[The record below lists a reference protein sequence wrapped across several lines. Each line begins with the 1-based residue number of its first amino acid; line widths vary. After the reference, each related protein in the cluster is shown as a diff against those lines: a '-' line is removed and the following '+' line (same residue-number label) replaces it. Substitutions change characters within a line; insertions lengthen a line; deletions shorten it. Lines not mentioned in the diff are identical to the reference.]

1 MRLLT
6 LHEHRTELAVELSI
20 AERDLLR
27 ELVPSL
33 QIAPSVGR
41 EDRYDLRPGSHVG
54 AVDLGGSL
62 SVAILPKIPVS
73 RTMFLVSYALDPGA
87 WTERGFDF
95 SEERS
100 LLEAIVPGFVR
111 QVRRALHRG
120 PLESYRTEEAS
131 LNTMRGRLRVG
142 DQLRRRYGAYP
153 PVEVTYDEFTED
165 VEENRL
171 LKAALHRLSRMRM
184 RSSAARRS
192 LRRFDSALERVRL
205 ASYDPRRLPEIRYT
219 RLNEHYRPAVELA
232 KLILRSGSFEL
243 RHGSTRASAFLLDM
257 NEVFE
262 DFVVVALREALG
274 ASERIFPQG
283 AKGRH
288 LYLDVSR
295 KVALKPDISWWGE
308 TCAFVGDVKYK
319 EVSEDGVMHADLY
332 QLLAYVISCGL
343 PGGLLIYG
351 SGKASTLHEVVY
363 AGRTL
368 EVVSMDLA
376 QPPEDILRQ
385 VRKLSGRVR
394 ALRARSEV
402 ASTTERPTRC
412 R

>member
-1 MRLLT
+1 MRHLT
-6 LHEHRTELAVELSI
+6 LHEHRTELAVELSV

-27 ELVPSL
+27 EFVPSL
-33 QIAPSVGR
+33 QIAPSVGQ

-54 AVDLGGSL
+54 AVELGGSL

-73 RTMFLVSYALDPGA
+73 RTMFLVSYALDLDA

-111 QVRRALHRG
+111 QVGQALNRG

-165 VEENRL
+165 VAENRL

-184 RSSAARRS
+184 RSGAARRS
-192 LRRFDSALERVRL
+192 LRRFDSVLERVRL
-205 ASYDPRRLPEIRYT
+205 VSYDPRRLPEIRYT

-274 ASERIFPQG
+274 ASERTFPQG

-288 LYLDVSR
+288 LYLDVNR
-295 KVALKPDISWWGE
+295 RVALKPDISWWDE

-319 EVSEDGVMHADLY
+319 EVSEDGVEHADLY

-394 ALRARSEV
+394 ALRARSEAEERKDK
-402 ASTTERPTRC
+402 AS
-412 R
+412 

>member
-1 MRLLT
+1 MRHLT
-6 LHEHRTELAVELSI
+6 LYEHRTELGVELSV

-27 ELVPSL
+27 DLVPSL
-33 QIAPSVGR
+33 QITPSVGR
-41 EDRYDLRPGSHVG
+41 EDRYDLRPGSDVG

-62 SVAILPKIPVS
+62 SVAILPKIPVR
-73 RTMFLVSYALDPGA
+73 RTMFLISYALDPNA

-95 SEERS
+95 SEEKS

-111 QVRRALHRG
+111 QVRQALHRG

-131 LNTMRGRLRVG
+131 LNMMRGRLRVG

-171 LKAALHRLSRMRM
+171 LKAALHRLSRMRI
-184 RSSAARRS
+184 RSAAARRS
-192 LRRFDSALERVRL
+192 FRRFDSALERVRL
-205 ASYDPRRLPEIRYT
+205 VSYDPRRLPKLRYT

-232 KLILRSGSFEL
+232 KLILRSGSFEI

-257 NEVFE
+257 NKVFE
-262 DFVVVALREALG
+262 DFVVVAMREALG
-274 ASERIFPQG
+274 VTKRSFPQG
-283 AKGRH
+283 AKGRR
-288 LYLDVSR
+288 LYLDANR
-295 KVALKPDISWWGE
+295 KVALKPDISWWDE

-319 EVSEDGVMHADLY
+319 DAPGDGVVHSDLY
-332 QLLAYVISCGL
+332 QLLAYVIACGL

-351 SGKASTLHEVVY
+351 SGKASAVHEVAH

-376 QPPEDILRQ
+376 EPPEDILRQ
-385 VRKLSGRVR
+385 VRALSRRVR
-394 ALRARSEV
+394 ALRVRSEV
-402 ASTTERPTRC
+402 AGREVKAS
-412 R
+412 